1 MGLTSVSGLGGMLTY
16 FIPGYA
22 AQGKTYDD
30 ISALM
35 TCEHFSQLWER
46 MES

>member
-30 ISALM
+30 ISALL
-35 TCEHFSQLWER
+35 TCTSLCCFRPLA
-46 MES
+46 